1 MMMLACTAIDCS
13 FLSMK
18 VFCEVNGHRV
28 AALIDT
34 GADVSIIS
42 SRCAKDCGI
51 SDSIDTTQTGSVTG
65 VGSGQIVGKIDN
77 LKLKIGPVSFQ
88 NKISILNNA
97 NCDLI
102 LGTDLLERLKTK
114 ICFKDSQISFN
125 INDRQIKIPVIPKD
139 SARIYTASTVASTK
153 FERNAVHIP
162 PRSREVQPLQSHLNQ
177 QTQFEDDLDSYDSY
191 DDDYLVYGESITSSS
206 SIESTTKNSP
216 KRSPWERVDMT
227 GV

>member
-1 MMMLACTAIDCS
+1 
-13 FLSMK
+13 MK

-51 SDSIDTTQTGSVTG
+51 SDFIDTTQTGSVTG
-65 VGSGQIVGKIDN
+65 VGSGQIIGKIDN

-114 ICFKDSQISFN
+114 ICFKESQISFN
-125 INDRQIKIPVIPKD
+125 INDKQIKIPVIPKD

-153 FERNAVHIP
+153 FERKILHAS
-162 PRSREVQPLQSHLNQ
+162 PRNREIQPLQTQSNQ
-177 QTQFEDDLDSYDSY
+177 QFQLGEDLDSFDSY
-191 DDDYLVYGESITSSS
+191 DDDDDYLVYGESSSPS
-206 SIESTTKNSP
+206 STLESTTLGARRP
-216 KRSPWERVDMT
+216 QRSPWQRVDMT